1 MRRHRPSTPAPSPAG
16 RAVGCVLRFA
26 ALGWLAL
33 TLGACQPPPAT
44 PAEAAAAALR
54 AQGAS
59 DAQVQMQPD
68 SFRAV
73 LTQRDGRQSL
83 VAVGIGTIGPAD
95 FGVPW
100 YPRAEADPQ
109 RSSKLSGADGQ
120 VAATVLR
127 TREPIER
134 VLTFYRDRLSAGGAL
149 VREGERPGGA
159 RSFVVADEATLSAT
173 QVLVTPLTAGGT
185 EVSLLTTRQA
195 PK

>member
-1 MRRHRPSTPAPSPAG
+1 MPRPPTPLSPRPPAPVPGAAAA
-16 RAVGCVLRFA
+16 AV
-26 ALGWLAL
+26 ALVMLA
-33 TLGACQPPPAT
+33 ACQPAPAPT
-44 PAEAAAAALR
+44 PADVAAAALR

-83 VAVGIGTIGPAD
+83 VSVGIGTVGPAD

-100 YPRAEADPQ
+100 YPQASADPQ

-120 VAATVLR
+120 VASTVLR
-127 TREPIER
+127 TADAADR
-134 VLTFYRDRLSAGGAL
+134 VAGFYRDRFAASAAT
-149 VREGERPGGA
+149 VRESERPDGG
-159 RSFVVADEATLSAT
+159 RSFVVADDASGSAT
-173 QVLVTPLTAGGT
+173 QVLVTPQAGGGA